1 MIGSSFT
8 LDYGHLYAITPPTQ
22 ISLDPE
28 YALRF
33 AWPRPPEV
41 DPSSQSF
48 DEKRLHVGGSFWLG
62 ATSDYDPDRVE
73 LKSIRDGLG
82 ASALLSGLM
91 CIERSPMDQ
100 DSGSENSSGDE
111 EISELYLVLWG
122 LRQQSVPSANHLQ
135 ISHGEEYPQSAW
147 CYVVAWEDVLD
158 PSLAPL
164 ADQILQLDLPSIL
177 CRIEA
182 TGTLKLATDD
192 FKEEWTVTR
201 FHSGV
206 AAAVTAQI
214 ACLDFFGQETLQV
227 RVKSSHTDQ

>member
-1 MIGSSFT
+1 M
-8 LDYGHLYAITPPTQ
+8 DYGHLYAITPPTQ

-41 DPSSQSF
+41 GPSSQSS
-48 DEKRLHVGGSFWLG
+48 DEKRLHVSGSFWLG
-62 ATSDYDPDRVE
+62 ATSDYDPDKVE
-73 LKSIRDGLG
+73 LKTIRDSLDE
-82 ASALLSGLM
+82 SVLLCGVM
-91 CIERSPMDQ
+91 CIEQPPTYQNPS
-100 DSGSENSSGDE
+100 SEAASGDE
-111 EISELYLVLWG
+111 DISEPYLVLWG

-135 ISHGEEYPQSAW
+135 ISHGEVYPQSAW

-164 ADQILQLDLPSIL
+164 ADQLLQLDLLGIL
-177 CRIEA
+177 SRIQA
-182 TGTLKLATDD
+182 NFQLSTNDFSL
-192 FKEEWTVTR
+192 FKETWKVTR
-201 FHSGV
+201 SNAGA

-227 RVKSSHTDQ
+227 RVESSHADQ